1 MSESCTLGTKS
12 EPSRDQVTDQLDG
25 DSAAPFLFFEKDMS
39 VEKLGAPHFTG
50 VSTGER
56 LIRDR
61 PDVYQAIVYLLGQ
74 GTGIREIKRITGVHH
89 RTIEAVM
96 VREGQTIDT
105 ARKELGARALRV
117 AAMGVERLEEIIAD
131 GNIKPGELSMAV
143 GILTDKAQLLTGG
156 VTSRVE
162 KVESAQVAA
171 GLEALLEALPV
182 ADAEE
187 VPAINLGTENVDPIA
202 APSESDPD
210 QVVCEIAPV
219 QFDIHDQA
227 TDEQS
232 GDSAGIISVD
242 AETATASATAR
253 ASKSTRKA
261 LASKGKASRS
271 KEGGRGFGSG
281 SDPENSD

>member
-1 MSESCTLGTKS
+1 MIDSGDQDQGT
-12 EPSRDQVTDQLDG
+12 
-25 DSAAPFLFFEKDMS
+25 AAPFLFFEGDMT
-39 VEKLGAPHFTG
+39 VEKVGAAHFTG

-61 PDVYQAIVYLLGQ
+61 PDVYKSIVYLLSQ

-187 VPAINLGTENVDPIA
+187 VPAINLGAQNMDPIA
-202 APSESDPD
+202 TPTEPDPD
-210 QVVCEIAPV
+210 GWMQEVALVPV
-219 QFDIHDQA
+219 GSDTPA

-232 GDSAGIISVD
+232 GDFTESLSVG
-242 AETATASATAR
+242 AETATASATDQAPQSP
-253 ASKSTRKA
+253 SKA
-261 LASKGKASRS
+261 PASKGKASRS
-271 KEGGRGFGSG
+271 KEGGRGVGSG
-281 SDPENSD
+281 ADPENSD